1 MHMEILESTR
11 KARVALGCTSSFSYA
26 FYLLSKL
33 SACIHNSSM
42 LYEQI
47 LNFIVI
53 ILFFDKAPL
62 EDGKIDTN

>member
-1 MHMEILESTR
+1 M
-11 KARVALGCTSSFSYA
+11 
-26 FYLLSKL
+26 
-33 SACIHNSSM
+33 SM
-42 LYEQI
+42 KYEQI